1 MRTRLLRHAAL
12 ALAASITLP
21 TASVA
26 VPAFARQTGVSG
38 SSCHFQHFPAL
49 TAFGQS
55 FKAGNYASAGG
66 QSMLEGDILS
76 LPAVLNLS
84 MVLKMKYVKTNG
96 GSGEGSDRG
105 EFMMPDE
112 ASIFV
117 GGRVGNNMGFLIEGQ
132 LADQTAPVFASFKV
146 PIGADALGGR
156 LSVVPFATDG
166 LGTPFGFELLSTGA
180 VRNVRSF
187 EERAATSAQQYV
199 VGGAEEGVAEGL
211 AFVYSR
217 HKAFANV
224 TMWTPNKGTVAL
236 DRPAFYMRA
245 AVMPTLGSWTLG
257 GGVQWWVGSSTTINR
272 STKAI
277 ALDAQAHGSAGGLPL
292 GLYVTYSR
300 APGTP
305 ANAAARD
312 TNFFNSLPR
321 AQWAVAGTAE
331 LGIVPGRLTVGL
343 GYREARNGAAPTFI
357 EQVSPYLP
365 LDPPPMLPTSTL
377 TIFPPPIGSWVYRD
391 TDRAFTL
398 SSVLL
403 LAQNFS
409 LHVSHTLFGGNAW
422 KSTIGDDQKFSMTL
436 FAAF

>member
-1 MRTRLLRHAAL
+1 
-12 ALAASITLP
+12 
-21 TASVA
+21 
-26 VPAFARQTGVSG
+26 
-38 SSCHFQHFPAL
+38 
-49 TAFGQS
+49 
-55 FKAGNYASAGG
+55 
-66 QSMLEGDILS
+66 
-76 LPAVLNLS
+76 
-84 MVLKMKYVKTNG
+84 
-96 GSGEGSDRG
+96 
-105 EFMMPDE
+105 
-112 ASIFV
+112 
-117 GGRVGNNMGFLIEGQ
+117 
-132 LADQTAPVFASFKV
+132 
-146 PIGADALGGR
+146 
-156 LSVVPFATDG
+156 
-166 LGTPFGFELLSTGA
+166 
-180 VRNVRSF
+180 
-187 EERAATSAQQYV
+187 
-199 VGGAEEGVAEGL
+199 
-211 AFVYSR
+211 
-217 HKAFANV
+217 
-224 TMWTPNKGTVAL
+224 
-236 DRPAFYMRA
+236 
-245 AVMPTLGSWTLG
+245 
-257 GGVQWWVGSSTTINR
+257 
-272 STKAI
+272 
-277 ALDAQAHGSAGGLPL
+277 LPL